1 MLTTSGTKRW
11 TEGTLPREFCRS
23 RMSVSDKRHLQGVD
37 GRRIHGLSGELFLR
51 FPQIVVAPDQPAT
64 PCLPRLGR
72 NDGPKEPCHE
82 NSVGLVCPYQTNVT
96 YKELTVGAFTA
107 YQESYSFDFLRSSL
121 LPINQQ
127 LHAYHVWDETMDGR
141 NPATR
146 IL

>member
-51 FPQIVVAPDQPAT
+51 FPQVVVAPDQPAT

-72 NDGPKEPCHE
+72 NDGRKEPCHE
-82 NSVGLVCPYQTNVT
+82 NSVGLVCPSG
-96 YKELTVGAFTA
+96 VGQATCGRETGFKVCRCRNEPA
-107 YQESYSFDFLRSSL
+107 PIRCCRSCRHSVL
-121 LPINQQ
+121 QGPER
-127 LHAYHVWDETMDGR
+127 WPPR
-141 NPATR
+141 
-146 IL
+146 